1 MLTLF
6 DLRRKLIDE
15 KIFKG
20 TPLRVI
26 AKELELSNS
35 YMTNFIDFLDEKEG
49 CHEVKFDTLLNIA
62 KRYFKKPADIKE
74 IMTDFA
80 KRATKP
86 QNMRMLLEFADEI
99 NDLPFLAELIE
110 KCKDSKNRSLEA
122 VSKIYEL
129 LYKRK
134 TSQIS
139 LIDFRE
145 RLSILKSDNTTE
157 STYLIIIL
165 ESYILYDLRSYT
177 LLQSYITLLDSLI
190 SQLTCEKYLILRY
203 EQRKEEIKMRLYL
216 KTNELEKCRAVA
228 DKMIKSKDSMRLLA
242 SSYYT
247 RGVSYLFESFESCLF
262 NMDKAAVYYESLGL
276 KELQQKTRTY
286 IALAKCIHN
295 QMELVDVSML
305 SKIEQIYYFAKQK
318 DYLTADQLYTD
329 YIKKNDEEFPEIQ
342 FPFRMLLM
350 GLIKQE
356 KDIIWQSYTEYMR
369 QGELFFANFAMM
381 ELEQLGL
388 VPFSIQS

>member
-1 MLTLF
+1 MLTLY

-49 CHEVKFDTLLNIA
+49 CHEVKFDALLNIT
-62 KRYFKKPADIKE
+62 KRYFTKPGDLKE
-74 IMTDFA
+74 IMADFA

-110 KCKDSKNRSLEA
+110 KCQDSKNRSLEA

-157 STYLIIIL
+157 STYLILIL

-177 LLQSYITLLDSLI
+177 LLQSYIALLDSLI
-190 SQLTCEKYLILRY
+190 GQLTCEKYLILRY

-216 KTNELEKCRAVA
+216 KINELEKCRAVA
-228 DKMIKSKDSMRLLA
+228 DKMIKSTGSMRLLA
-242 SSYYT
+242 TSYYT
-247 RGVSYLFESFESCLF
+247 TGVSYLFESFETCLY
-262 NMDKAAVYYESLGL
+262 NLDKSARYYESLGL
-276 KELQQKTRTY
+276 RELQQKVNTY
-286 IALAKCIHN
+286 IAFARCIHN
-295 QMELVDVSML
+295 QTALVDVSML
-305 SKIEQIYYFAKQK
+305 AKREQIYYFAKQK
-318 DYLTADQLYTD
+318 DFLNAKQLYTD
-329 YIKKNDEEFPEIQ
+329 YIKNEEELPESQ
-342 FPFRMLLM
+342 LPFQILLKGLML
-350 GLIKQE
+350 QE

-369 QGELFFANFAMM
+369 QGEFFFANFAMM
-381 ELEQLGL
+381 ELEQLGM
-388 VPFSIQS
+388 VPFMIQS